1 MEPTAQGYRWMNN
14 AISKLD
20 PEKDYETIW
29 RIMTGYKANDFM
41 NNLIYA
47 LTFPN
52 FVVTENGARAVWRED
67 GGKVLNKAILREE
80 ETDHTNATWW
90 YYGPSDERCVK
101 AISKINDL
109 HARWAKVY
117 PGDFSDNT
125 DYIYTLA
132 FSAVLMHRLR
142 ERMHLSGFSEKE
154 KIAAHH
160 FWRDMSYHFLAENGK
175 PLHGYPEDWDGLIS
189 YCEAFENTPREGT
202 ERGHLIAETIYESFA
217 FRFFPPSLRWLG
229 KSMPIALSLPT
240 TLQAHKIKPIN
251 PILKAIIVF
260 FVACFF
266 WIGENV
272 MPDPKVAFWPTIEGM
287 SAEELRARKIGITKI
302 DKEYAPYFASKHATA
317 NQWAGCPYHEA
328 MRKVAPA
335 SFGDEK
341 KV

>member
-1 MEPTAQGYRWMNN
+1 
-14 AISKLD
+14 L
-20 PEKDYETIW
+20 
-29 RIMTGYKANDFM
+29 
-41 NNLIYA
+41 
-47 LTFPN
+47 
-52 FVVTENGARAVWRED
+52 
-67 GGKVLNKAILREE
+67 
-80 ETDHTNATWW
+80 
-90 YYGPSDERCVK
+90 K

-117 PGDFSDNT
+117 PGDFSDNN

-160 FWRDMSYHFLAENGK
+160 FWRDMSYHFLAENGE
-175 PLHGYPEDWDGLIS
+175 PLHGYPADWDGLIS
-189 YCEAFENTPREGT
+189 YCEAFENMPREGT

-217 FRFFPPSLRWLG
+217 FRSFPPSFRWLG

-240 TLQAHKIKPIN
+240 TLQAHKIKPVN
-251 PILKAIIVF
+251 QILKAIIVF

-287 SAEELRARKIGITKI
+287 SVEELRARKSGITKI

-328 MRKVAPA
+328 MKKVAPA